1 MQSILIAGGD
11 MRQVRLAEMLGKKGY
26 DVHIAGFDKLDSA
39 VEFPDSTD
47 WVFLPVPYK
56 SPDGDIKAPFSTEK
70 FQLADIAARYPAS
83 AYLLGGMDAAA
94 QELLAGR
101 HVIDLLKDEAFLVY
115 NALLTAQG
123 AVCAFL
129 KDSETA
135 LCGAR
140 CVVTGY
146 GRIAKLL
153 CGLLKAHAAKVTA
166 VARKYS
172 DLEVIRAE
180 GMTALHMTSLAQ
192 ALRHADVVFNTVP
205 ERIFGEEELKSI
217 PEAARVI
224 ELASPPYGLDLPRAK
239 ELGLNVRIEAG
250 LPGRYFPV
258 SAASAML
265 CVFEREE
272 RQHGIGR

>member
-70 FQLADIAARYPAS
+70 LQLAVIAARYPAS

-101 HVIDLLKDEAFLVY
+101 RVIDLLMDEAFLVY

-123 AVCAFL
+123 AVCSFL

-135 LCGAR
+135 LCGTR

-180 GMTALHMTSLAQ
+180 GMTALHMTSLAY
-192 ALRHADVVFNTVP
+192 ALRRADVVFNTVP

-224 ELASPPYGLDLPRAK
+224 ELASPPYGLDISRAK
-239 ELGLNVRIEAG
+239 ELGLDVRIEAG

-265 CVFEREE
+265 RVFEREE

>member
-11 MRQVRLAEMLGKKGY
+11 MRQVRLCEMLGKKGY
-26 DVHIAGFDKLDSA
+26 TVHIAGFEKLNIESVLPCSA
-39 VEFPDSTD
+39 D

-56 SPDGDIKAPFSTEK
+56 TPEGDIKAPFSEK
-70 FQLADIAARYPAS
+70 KPLLCDIAARYPVS
-83 AYLLGGMDAAA
+83 AYMLGGMDASAR
-94 QELLAGR
+94 ELLSGKR
-101 HVIDLLKDEAFLVY
+101 VIDLLRDEAFLVY
-115 NALLTAQG
+115 NAVLTAQG
-123 AVCAFL
+123 AVCAYL
-129 KDSETA
+129 KDSEEA

-180 GMTALHMTSLAQ
+180 GMTALHMASLKH
-192 ALRHADVVFNTVP
+192 ALCHADVVFNTVP
-205 ERIFGEEELKSI
+205 ERIFGEEELNCI
-217 PEAARVI
+217 PKAARVV
-224 ELASPPYGLDLPRAK
+224 ELASPPYGLDIPRAK
-239 ELGLNVRIEAG
+239 ELGLDARIEAG

-258 SAASAML
+258 SAAGIML
-265 CVFEREE
+265 RVFEREE
-272 RQHGIGR
+272 GQHGIGK